1 MKFVFQGRGQVQ
13 EQRAGDQQPEAA
25 SLPHQ
30 VGQVPGK
37 NRVSHQ
43 RSPEGLED
51 RPTEGRHRHLK
62 VVATTDPVIL
72 ILIMKICK
80 STWVLYQ
87 DPAGKGLCFR
97 DSLTQKFV
105 ESGGKIRVKM

>member
-1 MKFVFQGRGQVQ
+1 MNLLDLFTAWLKPHVHSIYYLKFVFQGRGQVQ

-62 VVATTDPVIL
+62 VIATPDP
-72 ILIMKICK
+72 
-80 STWVLYQ
+80 
-87 DPAGKGLCFR
+87 DPDPDTSYHANAWT
-97 DSLTQKFV
+97 SSP
-105 ESGGKIRVKM
+105 E